1 VPALLR
7 RPLEFVRSLHR
18 HGDLVRIYFA
28 RLPVYV
34 VTQPAALHDM
44 LVTNGRY
51 VDRGRIFEKGRA
63 FLGDGLITSAD
74 DLHHRQRRLVQP
86 AFHRKLVERY
96 AEGMPALAA
105 ECVRSWRAGVPVAVP
120 ETMNHLAFTM
130 VTRAMF
136 GVDICPSV
144 AERLHRGLPLL
155 LRASILRA
163 FTPDLLERLPIGLN
177 RHYTSTATAV
187 RSVVDELLASH
198 HDTMQAGQVRDPDVV
213 SMLRSAREGGTGAAM
228 SPTML
233 RDEVLTIVVAGT
245 ETTGGALSWV
255 FYELARHPDVEE
267 RVHREIDTVLG
278 GRPVCWSDV
287 PRLEYTQRV
296 LRETLRL
303 HTMWIS
309 TRRALRPVQIG
320 GVDVPAGTELA
331 FSQYALHRDPRLFH
345 DPDVFDPDRWSP
357 QRSAQ
362 LPRGGYLP
370 FLAGN
375 RQCIG
380 NGFAWTEMV
389 IVIATVAARWRLHL
403 PARPRVREV
412 ATAMVRPNSLT
423 MLPIPRPRRSTGA
436 IPSPGPAVM
445 KVRCSRS
452 GQAPGRAG
460 SSAGIPTPGDAPC
473 GSGHS
478 PSTS

>member
-1 VPALLR
+1 VPALLL

-34 VTQPAALHDM
+34 VTQHEALRDV
-44 LVTNGRY
+44 LVTNGRDF
-51 VDRGRIFEKGRA
+51 DRGRIFEKGRA
-63 FLGDGLITSAD
+63 FLGEGLITSGD
-74 DLHHRQRRLVQP
+74 DLHHRQRRLVQS
-86 AFHRKLVERY
+86 AFHRKLVELY
-96 AEGMPALAA
+96 ADGMPALAA
-105 ECVRSWRAGVPVAVP
+105 ECVRSWRAGVPVPVP
-120 ETMNHLAFTM
+120 ETMNRLAFTM
-130 VTRAMF
+130 VTQAMF

-155 LRASILRA
+155 LRASMLRA

-177 RHYTSTATAV
+177 RHYARTAAAL

-198 HDTMQAGQVRDPDVV
+198 DTMQAEQVRDPDVV

-228 SPTML
+228 SPAQL
-233 RDEVLTIVVAGT
+233 RDEVLNIVVAGT
-245 ETTGGALSWV
+245 ETTGGTLSWV

-278 GRPVCWSDV
+278 GRPACWSDV

-303 HTMWIS
+303 HTMWLS
-309 TRRALRPVQIG
+309 TRRALRPVQVG
-320 GVDVPAGTELA
+320 TVDVPAGTELA
-331 FSQYALHRDPRLFH
+331 FSLYALHRDPRLFH
-345 DPDVFDPDRWSP
+345 DADVFDPDRWSP
-357 QRSAQ
+357 RRSAQ
-362 LPRGGYLP
+362 VPRGGYLP
-370 FLAGN
+370 FLIGN

-380 NGFAWTEMV
+380 NNFAWTEMV
-389 IVIATVAARWRLHL
+389 IVIATIAARWRLYL

-412 ATAMVRPNSLT
+412 ATATVRPSSLT
-423 MLPIPRPRRSTGA
+423 MTPIPRPRRSTGA
-436 IPSPGPAVM
+436 NPSPGPGVM
-445 KVRCSRS
+445 RVRCSRS
-452 GQAPGRAG
+452 SQAPGRAG
-460 SSAGIPTPGDAPC
+460 SSAGIPTPGDAPY